1 MAGLMPEVI
10 LLPDEPYRFSDADR
24 AEFAGFPWCLLCA
37 MDASMWSTGKWSAG
51 TGRAWMKVCACC
63 VGC

>member
-24 AEFAGFPWCLLCA
+24 AEFAGFPVLLCA
-37 MDASMWSTGKWSAG
+37 MDASMWSTGK
-51 TGRAWMKVCACC
+51 
-63 VGC
+63 